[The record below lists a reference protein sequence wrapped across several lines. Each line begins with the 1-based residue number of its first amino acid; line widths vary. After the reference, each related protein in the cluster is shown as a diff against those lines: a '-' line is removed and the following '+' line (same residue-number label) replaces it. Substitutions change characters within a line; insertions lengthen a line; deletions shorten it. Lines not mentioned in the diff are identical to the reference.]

1 VLARVTY
8 VFTQL
13 ARARVDK
20 QGMSAFGHH
29 VIMRLVSSQVLART
43 PEARRRAARI
53 LHEEGRRGLLAFR
66 LADTHAH
73 ALLICTRREA
83 GRFANY
89 VEQRLRWH
97 LQLPSSFVPANVVL
111 IQSQGHLERAF
122 WYVLRQEEH
131 HGIALDPRHEAS
143 SAQDLLGL
151 RVVAPDFLPRV
162 QSALPR
168 LRIGE
173 LADGLALER
182 CEPAL
187 DHLANAAAAAFALP
201 CLDRSAHAAAAR
213 AAAVHAAA
221 ELSAG
226 EIAERLAVSRRCVER
241 LRHQPVPTVLVRAV
255 RTQLTVRPRRG
266 DSWLG
271 TAPAPALLRTDWV
284 E

>member
-1 VLARVTY
+1 
-8 VFTQL
+8 
-13 ARARVDK
+13 
-20 QGMSAFGHH
+20 MSAFGHH

-53 LHEEGRRGLLAFR
+53 LLEEGRRGLLAFR

-97 LQLPSSFVPANVVL
+97 LQLPSPFEPANIRLVHT
-111 IQSQGHLERAF
+111 QSHLERAF
-122 WYVLRQEEH
+122 SYVLRQEEH

-168 LRIGE
+168 LRVGE
-173 LADGLALER
+173 LTDGLALER
-182 CEPAL
+182 CEPDF
-187 DHLANAAAAAFALP
+187 DHLADAAAAAFALP
-201 CLDRSAHAAAAR
+201 WLDRSAHAAAAR

-226 EIAERLAVSRRCVER
+226 QIAQRLAVTRRCVER
-241 LRHQPVPTVLVRAV
+241 LRRQPVPTGLVRAV
-255 RTQLTVRPRRG
+255 RMQLTVRPRGR
-266 DSWLG
+266 DSWSGACPDPDLMR
-271 TAPAPALLRTDWV
+271 PDWAG
-284 E
+284 